1 MSLINRPFRGFSG
14 VYSMPLPPLP
24 SPSSTSTSLDSQRS
38 TSDASISSADAA
50 PKAPRRGLFHRS
62 KTTPGKHMRAPA
74 PSASCSNS
82 NSPSASS
89 SSSSSGLKASPDRP
103 APPCRAHT
111 AEVPLPPPPKSRFH
125 SLLRRHREERGP
137 SSAEVER
144 ELEELYVA
152 VYSKAERR
160 QFFREWK
167 ARQEERDAWEV
178 EEWERGIVYEGYGE
192 ERC

>member
-14 VYSMPLPPLP
+14 VYTMPLPPLP

-38 TSDASISSADAA
+38 TSSTSLSSVSDA
-50 PKAPRRGLFHRS
+50 PKPRRSLFHRS
-62 KTTPGKHMRAPA
+62 KTSPNNQKHMRAPG
-74 PSASCSNS
+74 PASTND
-82 NSPSASS
+82 PPSS
-89 SSSSSGLKASPDRP
+89 SRHVSAAMARP

-111 AEVPLPPPPKSRFH
+111 ADLPTPSPPKSRFH
-125 SLLRRHREERGP
+125 SLLRRHREGCAP
-137 SSAEVER
+137 SSADVQK

-178 EEWERGIVYEGYGE
+178 EAWERGIVFESGE
-192 ERC
+192 EKD